1 MRGIVPGLTTMG
13 SAPNDSGADAV
24 TATTAKAAAA
34 KNSERSSLFILP
46 LQISER
52 LFDFAFRLG
61 RGRYQRQSRRTTVVA
76 IQVHRIF
83 EPGDA
88 VLRRDQRRRAAD
100 AVLPVQA
107 GRLLAGLVGFPYGD
121 HRIGRGIGVRQNGS
135 TGAHQ

>member
-83 EPGDA
+83 EAGDA
-88 VLRRDQRRRAAD
+88 ELRGDQRRRAAD

-107 GRLLAGLVGFPYGD
+107 GRLLAGLVGLPNGD
-121 HRIGRGIGVRQNGS
+121 RRIRRRVGVGQDRPAS
-135 TGAHQ
+135 AHQ